1 VRPGSCAR
9 ETSLDLAQGLAW
21 ERRSPEVFVEGY
33 VARQNIDHY
42 RAMLKSITD
51 LEQRRIIENL
61 LREEEAKLEK
71 YNEDPK
77 PNSRN
82 QVA

>member
-1 VRPGSCAR
+1 M
-9 ETSLDLAQGLAW
+9 
-21 ERRSPEVFVEGY
+21 EGY

-51 LEQRRIIENL
+51 PEQRRIIENL

-71 YNEDPK
+71 YNEDHK